1 MKRKALK
8 SLIKE
13 NIIDWL
19 AERSQ
24 QDEANSKD
32 MAYTEKAPIKE
43 EKSALED
50 EIGEFYVVIKADKD
64 HEMNDV
70 VFKTNI
76 FEFAQQIKGGLEK
89 SEIHGI
95 YKTEGKANRIGKK
108 LMKDVQAKLKET
120 YKKGQAK
127 VKTLETT
134 IDELKSQIE
143 SKMQEA
149 TTNPEMRES
158 LTTESNSLLEKL
170 TTLEGQVEKLKDA
183 LEKEG
188 LRLEKKGDKKDKL
201 ASRGYKG
208 DKDEDDSKK
217 DN

>member
-1 MKRKALK
+1 MKRKELK

-13 NIIDWL
+13 NIVDWL

-24 QDEANSKD
+24 QDEANSGD

-43 EKSALED
+43 EKSEFED
-50 EIGEFYVVIKADKD
+50 KVTSEQGKIFLVRKPTKDMTEGGIVHAVSLQELIGDGYIGA
-64 HEMNDV
+64 
-70 VFKTNI
+70 
-76 FEFAQQIKGGLEK
+76 
-89 SEIHGI
+89 
-95 YKTEGKANRIGKK
+95 YKTTGQAATAGKK
-108 LMKDVQAKLKET
+108 ALKARDAKLKET
-120 YKKGQAK
+120 YKKGQGK
-127 VKTLETT
+127 VKALETT
-134 IDELKSQIE
+134 IDELKGQIE

-188 LRLEKKGDKKDKL
+188 LRLEKKGKKKDTL
-201 ASRGYKG
+201 ASRGG
-208 DKDEDDSKK
+208 DKYEDDSKK

>member
-1 MKRKALK
+1 MKKKALK

-13 NIIDWL
+13 NIVDWL
-19 AERSQ
+19 KERSQ
-24 QDEANSKD
+24 HQEVDSGD
-32 MAYTEKAPIKE
+32 MAYTEKAPVVE

-95 YKTEGKANRIGKK
+95 YKTEGKANRIGTK

-127 VKTLETT
+127 VKALEST
-134 IDELKSQIE
+134 IDELKGQIE

-149 TTNPEMRES
+149 VSNPQMRES
-158 LTTESNSLLEKL
+158 LQTESDSLLEKL
-170 TTLEGQVEKLKDA
+170 TTLEAQVEKLKDA
-183 LEKEG
+183 IDRENV
-188 LRLEKKGDKKDKL
+188 RLEKKGDKKEKL

-208 DKDEDDSKK
+208 DDKEDSKK
-217 DN
+217 EN